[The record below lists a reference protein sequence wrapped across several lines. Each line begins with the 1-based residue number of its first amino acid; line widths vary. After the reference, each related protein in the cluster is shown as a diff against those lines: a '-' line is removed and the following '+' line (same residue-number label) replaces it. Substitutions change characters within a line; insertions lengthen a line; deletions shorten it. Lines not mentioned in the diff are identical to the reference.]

1 MFLQGKRILFFSAHL
16 FGYQNDIR
24 LAMESVGAIV
34 DYYDERP
41 ANNFLVKGVIR
52 INRNLLAGYINH
64 YYNKII
70 KETLQKEYDYVFFI
84 KGESISASNVR
95 RLKQFHPEANFI
107 IYHWD
112 SIANN
117 SNAQNLLPYFDRVF
131 SFDKIDCER
140 LGLHFLPLFYTPDYA
155 IIPYYDK
162 EIKYDM
168 LFVGTTHSDRYK
180 LVKRI
185 EEQII
190 KMGGLCLTWFYFPSK
205 ILYYKMKIQNS
216 YLRQIPVHT
225 FHFKP
230 MSKELLLQLY
240 AGSRIIIDVQHPKQ
254 TGLTMRC
261 IETLGAKRKLITT
274 NYYITE
280 YDFYNPDNILV
291 VDRNLPY
298 VPEKFLNEP
307 YRDTPKEIYESYSIK
322 NWLSSIFY

>member
-155 IIPYYDK
+155 NIPYYDK

-261 IETLGAKRKLITT
+261 IETCLLYTSDAAD
-274 NYYITE
+274 E
-280 YDFYNPDNILV
+280 
-291 VDRNLPY
+291 
-298 VPEKFLNEP
+298 
-307 YRDTPKEIYESYSIK
+307 
-322 NWLSSIFY
+322 

>member
-84 KGESISASNVR
+84 KGESISASNLR

-155 IIPYYDK
+155 NIPYYDK

-261 IETLGAKRKLITT
+261 IETLGAKRKLIKT